1 MEARSRIKVAAAVI
15 VRDNKILVTKRG
27 YGDYKGFWEF
37 PGGKLEEGESAKD
50 AVVREIKEEL
60 AVEIKTEKYLG
71 CVEYDYPSFHLSM
84 DSFLC
89 HIVKGEITLLEH
101 EGAKWL
107 DLTELKSVNFL
118 PADVEV
124 VKLLHS
130 ALS

>member
-15 VRDNKILVTKRG
+15 VRDSKILVTQRG
-27 YGDYKGFWEF
+27 YGEYKGYWEF
-37 PGGKLEEGESAKD
+37 PGGKLEAGESAES

-60 AVEIKTEKYLG
+60 AVEIKAEKYLG

-89 HIVKGEITLLEH
+89 HIVSGEIKLLEH

-107 DLTELKSVNFL
+107 DLAELKSVDFL